1 MLAGQIRRKSGKHWS
16 YDYEKGKG
24 VFSIGEIINICIMEF
39 KKKQKRTCI
48 EGLGGEGK
56 SKGGWL
62 LTFRRAS

>member
-39 KKKQKRTCI
+39 KKKSEKNLHR
-48 EGLGGEGK
+48 G
-56 SKGGWL
+56 SGW
-62 LTFRRAS
+62 RREV